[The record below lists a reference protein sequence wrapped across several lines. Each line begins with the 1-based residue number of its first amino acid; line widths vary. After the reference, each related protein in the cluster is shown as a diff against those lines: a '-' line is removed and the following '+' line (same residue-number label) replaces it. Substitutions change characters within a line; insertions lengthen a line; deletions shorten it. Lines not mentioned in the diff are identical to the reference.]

1 MPAPSFRKN
10 LRDEKIAEGFNPQ
23 FGTLGPNPTGDRSR
37 GVASKMKSRNAHA
50 ETFDSDSRSF
60 YDEAPNAQQAIDAA
74 ALTSEPGFSN
84 PADNGFALGF
94 LQNYR
99 QGVQRGLIEPESEI
113 RPDNLARISTQN
125 ATDGSMERAPNTAGV
140 FPGQSG
146 TRIS

>member
-10 LRDEKIAEGFNPQ
+10 LRDKEFAEGFNPQ
-23 FGTLGPNPTGDRSR
+23 FGTLGPNPTGNRSR
-37 GVASKMKSRNAHA
+37 GVASKMKRTNAHS

-60 YDEAPNAQQAIDAA
+60 YDEAPNAQKIIDAA

-84 PADNGFALGF
+84 PADNGFAFNF
-94 LQNYR
+94 LQSYR
-99 QGVQRGLIEPESEI
+99 QGVQRGLITPDDEI

-125 ATDGSMERAPNTAGV
+125 ATDGSMERAPNTTGV